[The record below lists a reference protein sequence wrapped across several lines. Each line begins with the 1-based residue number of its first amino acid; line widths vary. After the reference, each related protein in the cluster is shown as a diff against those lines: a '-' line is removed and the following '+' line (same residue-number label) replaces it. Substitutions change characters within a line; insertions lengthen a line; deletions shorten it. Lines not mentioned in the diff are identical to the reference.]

1 MFTVSGVTAVK
12 SPVSAALRA
21 FLTEIRD
28 TLGFFFTMLL
38 ETEEGMFTS
47 VCQEPGWLHCY

>member
-12 SPVSAALRA
+12 SPVSAALSA

-38 ETEEGMFTS
+38 DTEEGIFTS
-47 VCQEPGWLHCY
+47 VCQEVVWLHY